1 MQQKHE
7 GVYIKTKKTTAVLRF
22 ENMIYNHI
30 YNNNIGS
37 KCRYA
42 VAKPED
48 GLVEVHA
55 IVEVEPKGD
64 GFDSQVDRLHKAVK
78 ELEAAEEMQSMQAVV
93 RRYFLSDAVNQK
105 VKEDGCRCATS
116 YIGQAPLNGS
126 KVALWIYYVG
136 KDAEVVYDADEL
148 GSTVVRYKGL
158 THVWTMNMMVAEGSS
173 YDQTHA
179 LLEKYEALLKTKYGT
194 TMEKNCVRTWFFVKD
209 VDTQYRGLVV
219 ARKELFE
226 QMGMTPETHY
236 IASTGIGGTPTDQA
250 SLVQMGCYALIADNG
265 AVDSKYLYAPTHL
278 NKTYEY
284 GVTFERGTTLKM
296 AERQTSLISGT
307 ASINNK
313 GQVVHVGDVVAQTH
327 RMWENVEAL
336 LKEAEMT
343 MENVLHMV
351 VYLRDPADYEVVSRL
366 FEERFPQVPRVI
378 TLAPVCRPQW
388 LIEMEVMAVRCKR

>member
-1 MQQKHE
+1 
-7 GVYIKTKKTTAVLRF
+7 
-22 ENMIYNHI
+22 MIYSHI
-30 YNNNIGS
+30 YNNDLGS
-37 KCRYA
+37 RCRYA
-42 VAKPED
+42 VAQPKD

-55 IVEVEPKGD
+55 IVEVEPRGD
-64 GFDSQVDRLHKAVK
+64 GFDSQVMRVQEAVK
-78 ELEAAEEMQSMQAVV
+78 ELEATKNMQGMQAVV

-136 KDAEVVYDADEL
+136 KEAEVVYDADAM
-148 GSTVVRYKGL
+148 GSTVVKYKGL
-158 THVWTMNMMVAEGSS
+158 THVWTMNMMAAEGSS

-179 LLEKYEALLKTKYGT
+179 LLEGYEALLKTKYGT

-219 ARKELFE
+219 ARRELFE
-226 QMGMTPETHY
+226 QMGMTSKTHY
-236 IASTGIGGTPTDQA
+236 IASTGIGGTPTEQA
-250 SLVQMGCYALIADNG
+250 SLVQLGCYALLADEG
-265 AVDSKYLYAPTHL
+265 EVDSKYLYAPTHL

-284 GVTFERGTTLKM
+284 GVTFERGTMLKL
-296 AERQTSLISGT
+296 AERHTSLISGT

-313 GQVVHVGDVVAQTH
+313 GEVLYVGDVVAQTH

-336 LKEAEMT
+336 LKEAEMS
-343 MENVLHMV
+343 MNDVMHMV
-351 VYLRDPADYEVVSRL
+351 VYLRDPADYEVVNKL

-388 LIEMEVMAVRCKR
+388 LIEMEVMAVKG

>member
-1 MQQKHE
+1 
-7 GVYIKTKKTTAVLRF
+7 
-22 ENMIYNHI
+22 MIYSQI
-30 YNNNIGS
+30 NNNEIGS
-37 KCRYA
+37 RCRYA
-42 VAKPED
+42 VAQPND

-55 IVEVEPKGD
+55 IVEVEPRGD
-64 GFDSQVDRLHKAVK
+64 GFDSQVMRVHEAVK
-78 ELEAAEEMQSMQAVV
+78 ELEAAKDMQGMKAVV

-136 KDAEVVYDADEL
+136 KEAEVLYDADDL
-148 GSTVVRYKGL
+148 RSTVVKYKGL
-158 THVWTMNMMVAEGSS
+158 THVWTMNMMAAEGSS
-173 YDQTHA
+173 YNQTHA
-179 LLEKYEALLKTKYGT
+179 LLERYEALLKTKYGT

-219 ARKELFE
+219 ARRGLFE
-226 QMGMTPETHY
+226 QMGMTSKTHY
-236 IASTGIGGTPTDQA
+236 IASTGIGGTPTEQA
-250 SLVQMGCYALIADNG
+250 SLVQLGCYALLADEG
-265 AVDSKYLYAPTHL
+265 EVDSKYLYAPTHL

-284 GVTFERGTTLKM
+284 GVTFERGTMLKL

-313 GQVVHVGDVVAQTH
+313 GEVMYVGDVVAQTH

-336 LKEAEMT
+336 LKEAEMS
-343 MENVLHMV
+343 MNDVMHMV
-351 VYLRDPADYEVVSRL
+351 VYLRDPADYEVVNKL

-388 LIEMEVMAVRCKR
+388 LIEMEVMAVKG